1 MARNQMYKYVWLV
14 KTIYDAKR
22 ISFEEINWKWLDSDL
37 SEGLEIPL
45 RTFHKWRA
53 AAEEIFGINIEC
65 DRKDGYRYYI
75 ENREDIKGNSI
86 QNWMIDTISV
96 SNMLVENIA
105 LKDRILLEN
114 VPSGNVYLSPILSA
128 MKSSKTIEFVHQ
140 SYWKSEPSVY
150 TIDPYCV
157 KIFRQRWYVV
167 GFSHSHGEIRIF
179 ALDRIREVKILDTA
193 FVYPKDFCPELF
205 FDSSFG
211 VIVMKDMKIEDV
223 RLKVS
228 ALQANYLRSLPLHE
242 SQAET
247 ERNEDYS
254 IFAMQIRPTWDFQQ
268 EILRNADEMEIL
280 EPLWLRKEIAG
291 VVKRMW
297 DKYEED

>member
-65 DRKDGYRYYI
+65 DRNDGYRYYI

-105 LKDRILLEN
+105 LKDRVLLEN
-114 VPSGNVYLSPILSA
+114 VPSGNVYLSIILSA

-140 SYWKSEPSVY
+140 SYWKPKSSVY
-150 TIDPYCV
+150 AIDPYCV
-157 KIFRQRWYVV
+157 KLFRQRWYVV

-179 ALDRIREVKILDTA
+179 A
-193 FVYPKDFCPELF
+193 
-205 FDSSFG
+205 
-211 VIVMKDMKIEDV
+211 
-223 RLKVS
+223 
-228 ALQANYLRSLPLHE
+228 
-242 SQAET
+242 
-247 ERNEDYS
+247 
-254 IFAMQIRPTWDFQQ
+254 
-268 EILRNADEMEIL
+268 
-280 EPLWLRKEIAG
+280 
-291 VVKRMW
+291 
-297 DKYEED
+297 